1 MVRLNRAEEIPLSS
15 PTRKNCAG
23 RRAVVAPSP
32 NRRRRAVAAERLD
45 GTGEDEAV
53 LPLAEEALRV
63 GKRRVETGRVRVSVA
78 TEAEDRLVRETLRT
92 ERVEVERVAAGREL
106 AEGEPVPAARRE
118 DDGTLVVPVLEEV
131 LVVERRLVL
140 REEVRL
146 RTVAAEET
154 VERPVTLRRQRA
166 EVERLP
172 PPAAA
177 GAPDGPAGPGSP
189 GGPSPAQT
197 TPSQPQRRS
206 DP

>member
-1 MVRLNRAEEIPLSS
+1 VDVKRP
-15 PTRKNCAG
+15 
-23 RRAVVAPSP
+23 
-32 NRRRRAVAAERLD
+32 D

-92 ERVEVERVAAGREL
+92 ERVEVERVAVGREL

-172 PPAAA
+172 PDPTGEA
-177 GAPDGPAGPGSP
+177 DGGDDP
-189 GGPSPAQT
+189 GGASP
-197 TPSQPQRRS
+197 PPGRS
-206 DP
+206 SL